1 MLVPFWT
8 NIGHVPL
15 AVVIVI
21 NVILFAGIFSRIIP
35 SQALISA
42 IPEPSKRGAFN
53 AISASL
59 QQFAGGVSAAIAG
72 LVISQAPTGSL
83 IHFDWLGYLVMAIA
97 VVTIFLMYFLHKQIP
112 EPVIRP
118 S

>member
-1 MLVPFWT
+1 M
-8 NIGHVPL
+8 
-15 AVVIVI
+15 IVI

-42 IPEPSKRGAFN
+42 IPEPARRGAFN

-72 LVISQAPTGSL
+72 LVIVQMPGGGL
-83 IHFDWLGYLVMAIA
+83 GHFNWVGYIVMAIA
-97 VVTIFLMYFLHKQIP
+97 LVSLVLMYFVHKQVP
-112 EPVIRP
+112 EPR
-118 S
+118 